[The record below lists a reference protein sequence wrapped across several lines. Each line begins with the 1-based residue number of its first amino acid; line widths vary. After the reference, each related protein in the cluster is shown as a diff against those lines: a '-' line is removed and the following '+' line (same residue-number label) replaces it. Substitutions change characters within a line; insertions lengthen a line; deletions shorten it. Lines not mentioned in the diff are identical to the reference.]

1 MNSMLSK
8 DERMWGMLCHLG
20 ALAGF
25 AFPFGNVIVPLVIWM
40 VKKEDMP
47 FVDDQGKESLNFQ
60 ITVAIAMAVCF
71 LLSFILIGFLL
82 MPIVG
87 IIALV
92 LVIIAGIKAN
102 EGERYRYPWA
112 IRLLP

>member
-1 MNSMLSK
+1 MDSELSK

-20 ALAGF
+20 GLAGF

-71 LLSFILIGFLL
+71 LLSFIVIGFLL

-87 IIALV
+87 IGALI
-92 LVIIAGIKAN
+92 LVIIAGTKAN
-102 EGERYRYPWA
+102 EGERYRYPWS
-112 IRLLP
+112 IRLLT

>member
-1 MNSMLSK
+1 VDSELSK
-8 DERMWGMLCHLG
+8 NERMWGMLCHLG
-20 ALAGF
+20 GLAGF

-71 LLSFILIGFLL
+71 LLSFVVIGFLL

-87 IIALV
+87 IGALI
-92 LVIIAGIKAN
+92 LVIIAATKAN

-112 IRLLP
+112 IRLLT

>member
-1 MNSMLSK
+1 MDSELSK

-20 ALAGF
+20 ALGGVVI
-25 AFPFGNVIVPLVIWM
+25 PFGNVIVPLVIWM

-47 FVDDQGKESLNFQ
+47 FVEEQGKESLNFQ

-71 LLSFILIGFLL
+71 LLSFVLIGLLL

-87 IIALV
+87 IGALV
-92 LVIIAGIKAN
+92 FVIIAGIKAN
-102 EGERYRYPWA
+102 EGESYRYPWA
-112 IRLLP
+112 IRLLR

>member
-1 MNSMLSK
+1 MDGELSK

-25 AFPFGNVIVPLVIWM
+25 AFPLGNVIVPLVIWM
-40 VKKEDMP
+40 IKKEDMP

-71 LLSFILIGFLL
+71 LLSFVVIGLLL
-82 MPIVG
+82 MPVVG
-87 IIALV
+87 IGALIF
-92 LVIIAGIKAN
+92 VIIAGTKAN

-112 IRLLP
+112 IRILT